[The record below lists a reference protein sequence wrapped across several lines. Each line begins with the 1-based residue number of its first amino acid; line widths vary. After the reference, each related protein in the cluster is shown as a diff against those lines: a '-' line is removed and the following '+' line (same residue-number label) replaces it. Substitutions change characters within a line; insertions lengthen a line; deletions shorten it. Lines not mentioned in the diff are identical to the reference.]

1 VYRRRFRLLHAV
13 TIRAVRVWDL
23 RQIETPWGT
32 RSPVVL
38 HSDDEARAILIGLDP
53 GQELGD
59 HQVKE
64 YAFLVVVEGKAQV
77 EAGGDRFT
85 AEPGMLIRFEPD
97 ERRAVSTSDGA
108 RVLLLLAP
116 WPGEG
121 HYRGERP
128 G

>member
-1 VYRRRFRLLHAV
+1 M
-13 TIRAVRVWDL
+13 RVWDL
-23 RQIETPWGT
+23 REIPTPGGT

-38 HSDDEARAILIGLDP
+38 HSDDEARAILIELEP

-64 YAFLVVVEGKAQV
+64 YAFLVVVDGKADIDV
-77 EAGGDRFT
+77 GGDRLV
-85 AEPGMLIRFEPD
+85 AEPGMLFRFERD
-97 ERRAVSTSDGA
+97 ERRAVSTTGGA

-121 HYRGERP
+121 HYRGERL